1 MSYKIK
7 HARQIVIAFVSI
19 PALLLLAALV
29 FIALRQNLL
38 EKKYEYHS
46 TLSNAMGIS
55 TQTAVLYRGF
65 EVGRVRS
72 FVLEN
77 DGNIGL
83 VFSILKRYK
92 NIMVKGSVLVR
103 NTNPVT
109 GKTTLEYIRDPYSQL
124 PLSDGSSVLSSDFP
138 EGKQRLKLIAPQL
151 SDPIAVIISNL
162 AELSSVLTEDR
173 NADRG
178 SIPRLLVNLAD
189 AAEKANRGMDD
200 ANLALSEL
208 AKLAANLNKDHN
220 PDSGVLLRTIN
231 NLADL
236 SDGLNKRLTELD
248 GIMNNLQ
255 QGIDNY
261 KKPDSLLIKLLDPQQ
276 DLILKPLSNTLN
288 NLSTA
293 ADQMGEILSTVNN
306 PELRMLL
313 NNLNDSLVKARKTL
327 EALNNNPLLRK
338 GISPDN
344 QVNSPGGKRLHE
356 VHRAP

>member
-19 PALLLLAALV
+19 PVLLLLAALV

-38 EKKYEYHS
+38 EKKYIYHS

-55 TQTAVLYRGF
+55 TQTPVLYRGF
-65 EVGRVRS
+65 EIGRVRD
-72 FVLEN
+72 FVLED

-83 VFSILKRYK
+83 KFHVLKRYK
-92 NIMVKGSVLVR
+92 QIMVKGSVLVR

-109 GKTTLEYIRDPYSQL
+109 GKTTLEYIRDPNSKTTL
-124 PLSDGSSVLSSDFP
+124 TDGSSIISSDFP

-162 AELSSVLTEDR
+162 AELSSALTEDN

-189 AAEKANRGMDD
+189 AAEKANTGMNE

-208 AKLAANLNKDHN
+208 AKLAVNLNRDNN

-231 NLADL
+231 NLANL
-236 SDGLNKRLTELD
+236 SEGLNKRLDELD
-248 GIMNNLQ
+248 GIMSSVQ

-276 DLILKPLSNTLN
+276 ELILKPLSNTLN
-288 NLSTA
+288 NLSGA
-293 ADQMGEILSTVNN
+293 AAEMEKILATVNN

-313 NNLNDSLVKARKTL
+313 NNLNDSLAKARKTL

-338 GISPDN
+338 GISPDGQIQN
-344 QVNSPGGKRLHE
+344 PGTKRLHE
-356 VHRAP
+356 VKNAP

>member
-7 HARQIVIAFVSI
+7 HARKIVIAFVSI
-19 PALLLLAALV
+19 PVLLLLATLV

-38 EKKYEYHS
+38 EKKYLYHS
-46 TLSNAMGIS
+46 VLSNAMGIS
-55 TQTAVLYRGF
+55 TQTPILYRGF

-72 FVLEN
+72 FALED

-83 VFSILKRYK
+83 VFHILKRYK
-92 NIMVKGSVLVR
+92 NIMVEGSVLVR

-109 GKTTLEYIRDPYSQL
+109 GKSSLEYIRNPHSGKIL
-124 PLSDGSSVLSSDFP
+124 PDGQRVLSSDFL
-138 EGKQRLKLIAPQL
+138 EGKQQLKLIAPQL
-151 SDPIAVIISNL
+151 SDPISVIISNL
-162 AELSSVLTEDR
+162 AELSTSLTEDN
-173 NADRG
+173 NADDG

-189 AAEKANRGMDD
+189 AAEKANTGMNE

-208 AKLAANLNKDHN
+208 AKLASNLNKDNN
-220 PDSGVLLRTIN
+220 PDSGVLLRTVN

-236 SDGLNKRLTELD
+236 SDGLNRRLDELD
-248 GIMNNLQ
+248 KIMQGVQ

-276 DLILKPLSNTLN
+276 DLILKPLSNTLT
-288 NLSTA
+288 NLSGA
-293 ADQMGEILSTVNN
+293 AGEMEKILATVNN

-313 NNLNDSLVKARKTL
+313 NNLNDSLAKARKTL

-338 GISPDN
+338 GIVPDAN
-344 QVNSPGGKRLHE
+344 GLAPRTKRLHE
-356 VHRAP
+356 VNDAP